1 MKGKNMKQLKTKL
14 CYVRPM
20 SEVIRGE
27 LSTAFMDF
35 TGVGNAGNADDG
47 GVVGDVES
55 KIFSSWEFQDRL
67 DIPSDKLGN
76 SFDD

>member
-1 MKGKNMKQLKTKL
+1 MKQLKTKL

-20 SEVIRGE
+20 SEVIRVE
-27 LSTAFMDF
+27 HSTAFMDF
-35 TGVGNAGNADDG
+35 TGMGNAGTADPG
-47 GVVGDVES
+47 GPGGGLVGGEES